1 MTKYKLPLG
10 FRDYFGSV
18 AQSKVQV
25 ENYLTALFA
34 TLGYSQIETPLL
46 EDQTVFEQYSLT
58 NEDVYRVLGPN
69 GEVLVLRPDLTLPIA
84 RFLATTNIELPQKFA
99 YIGSIFK
106 RKRELMGFSNQEA
119 QAGVELVGYASL
131 KAELE
136 CIYLVNKLNTELLE
150 NKLYLELGHANF
162 AQEVLAKLA
171 ISLQEQEAIKQALF
185 TKDLPKY
192 EQLIQ
197 AYSKQDLFSFLKLWP
212 RLFGSLTEVAADLA
226 KVKLPADLQAKC
238 QTILNL
244 GKLVAKLPNQ
254 EVRVD
259 LTSSAPQDYYTGVT
273 FKAYLPTESAYL
285 VSGGR
290 YDKLLNT
297 FQAQQVPAVGMGI
310 DLDLLAQ
317 LVIEKDQPGRQ
328 VKKQLYC
335 ETKQLKQALAIV
347 EQTPDLTLSLA
358 TSLQAARLLAK
369 KKGEKLQILTDK
381 GELVDDIEN
390 SVG

>member
-25 ENYLTALFA
+25 ENYLTALFTA
-34 TLGYSQIETPLL
+34 LGYSQIETPLL

-69 GEVLVLRPDLTLPIA
+69 DEVLVLRPDLTLPIA

-171 ISLQEQEAIKQALF
+171 IPLQEQEAIKQALF
-185 TKDLPKY
+185 TKD
-192 EQLIQ
+192 
-197 AYSKQDLFSFLKLWP
+197 
-212 RLFGSLTEVAADLA
+212 
-226 KVKLPADLQAKC
+226 
-238 QTILNL
+238 
-244 GKLVAKLPNQ
+244 
-254 EVRVD
+254 
-259 LTSSAPQDYYTGVT
+259 
-273 FKAYLPTESAYL
+273 
-285 VSGGR
+285 
-290 YDKLLNT
+290 
-297 FQAQQVPAVGMGI
+297 
-310 DLDLLAQ
+310 
-317 LVIEKDQPGRQ
+317 
-328 VKKQLYC
+328 
-335 ETKQLKQALAIV
+335 
-347 EQTPDLTLSLA
+347 
-358 TSLQAARLLAK
+358 
-369 KKGEKLQILTDK
+369 
-381 GELVDDIEN
+381 
-390 SVG
+390 